1 MTQKLIARKWTHA
14 FEQDAG
20 DGTKV
25 FRPTEE
31 KFALSRGREK
41 LDLSNVIGNR
51 STIGP
56 DDRNIKAEGEWSLD
70 ETDKTLTFSE
80 SQTESTP
87 IVYDVISLTAER
99 MVLRRKPADG
109 K

>member
-25 FRPTEE
+25 FRPSEE

-41 LDLSNVIGNR
+41 LDLSNVIGER

-56 DDRNIKAEGEWSLD
+56 NDRNIKAEGAWSFD
-70 ETDKTLTFSE
+70 ETGKTLTFTE
-80 SQTESTP
+80 GQTESTP
-87 IVYDVISLTAER
+87 VVYDVISLTAER
-99 MVLRRKPADG
+99 MVLRRKTEDD